1 MKNKYRIFFRGI
13 FIALYGAIVLI
24 WILWFLVLR
33 TEWGVLVPFESYR
46 YYLFD
51 PPFLVAIFLYLT
63 WFGVEKKLV
72 PSTKTRLTLLKM
84 SGWILLGEILFWLC
98 FRMKWN
104 WLQIRF
110 HEPTDLEVIIIQV
123 LMLPVVAGLW
133 SLPLYIYLC
142 LVTNVEE
149 MTRKLELEKFEAE
162 KVEKKS
168 KTLRR

>member
-1 MKNKYRIFFRGI
+1 
-13 FIALYGAIVLI
+13 
-24 WILWFLVLR
+24 
-33 TEWGVLVPFESYR
+33 
-46 YYLFD
+46 
-51 PPFLVAIFLYLT
+51 
-63 WFGVEKKLV
+63 
-72 PSTKTRLTLLKM
+72 
-84 SGWILLGEILFWLC
+84 
-98 FRMKWN
+98 MKWN

-123 LMLPVVAGLW
+123 LMLPVVAGRRP
-133 SLPLYIYLC
+133 LPFYIYLC

>member
-1 MKNKYRIFFRGI
+1 MK
-13 FIALYGAIVLI
+13 
-24 WILWFLVLR
+24 
-33 TEWGVLVPFESYR
+33 
-46 YYLFD
+46 
-51 PPFLVAIFLYLT
+51 
-63 WFGVEKKLV
+63 
-72 PSTKTRLTLLKM
+72 
-84 SGWILLGEILFWLC
+84 C
-98 FRMKWN
+98 N

>member
-1 MKNKYRIFFRGI
+1 
-13 FIALYGAIVLI
+13 
-24 WILWFLVLR
+24 
-33 TEWGVLVPFESYR
+33 
-46 YYLFD
+46 
-51 PPFLVAIFLYLT
+51 
-63 WFGVEKKLV
+63 
-72 PSTKTRLTLLKM
+72 
-84 SGWILLGEILFWLC
+84 
-98 FRMKWN
+98 MKWD

-123 LMLPVVAGLW
+123 LMIPVVAGLW

-149 MTRKLELEKFEAE
+149 MTMKLELEKFEAE

>member
-1 MKNKYRIFFRGI
+1 
-13 FIALYGAIVLI
+13 
-24 WILWFLVLR
+24 
-33 TEWGVLVPFESYR
+33 
-46 YYLFD
+46 
-51 PPFLVAIFLYLT
+51 
-63 WFGVEKKLV
+63 
-72 PSTKTRLTLLKM
+72 
-84 SGWILLGEILFWLC
+84 
-98 FRMKWN
+98 MKWD